1 MRADILSMPKSFSLK
16 SLFLVSRPVN
26 LLILAFAQMMTAYF
40 LVETTRTGLPVLQD
54 INLYLIIIS
63 TVILAASGYLINDY
77 YDVKIDYI
85 NKPGEVI
92 IGKGIRRRAAIFLHS
107 LLNFTGVAIALIVSP
122 RIAVIHFVATFLLW
136 LYSNQ
141 LKRLPFIGNFT
152 VALLTG
158 TSIWIIG
165 YYYQQKEL
173 IVLAYAIF
181 AFFMN
186 LIREILKDIEDR
198 QGDRKHGCKTLP
210 IVIGFRNTKRVI
222 FLIALIF
229 VFAIIVVT
237 YKVNNMLLFYYFAG
251 LSVLFMLFLYK
262 IYMADRK
269 DHFSQLSYLSKLLM
283 LTGIISM
290 GFL

>member
-1 MRADILSMPKSFSLK
+1 MPKSFSLK

-107 LLNFTGVAIALIVSP
+107 LLNFAGVAIALIVSP